1 MRRLAITLIALL
13 MFAAPSLISA
23 QAKGKGS
30 SSSAQTS
37 AASKQSEKAKAAGKL
52 DINTATKE
60 ELDALPGIG
69 EAYSQKIIAGR
80 PYRAKNELVQKKIIP
95 QATYDKIKD
104 KIIARQPKK

>member
-1 MRRLAITLIALL
+1 VRTLAITLIALL

-69 EAYSQKIIAGR
+69 EAYSQKIIDNR
-80 PYRAKNELVQKKIIP
+80 PYRAKNELLTKKVVP
-95 QATYDKIKD
+95 RTTYEKIKSEIVAH
-104 KIIARQPKK
+104 KAK

>member
-1 MRRLAITLIALL
+1 MRTLAITLIALL

-69 EAYSQKIIAGR
+69 EAYSQKIIDNR
-80 PYRAKNELVQKKIIP
+80 PYRAKNELLTKKVVP
-95 QATYDKIKD
+95 RSTYEKIKND
-104 KIIARQPKK
+104 IVAHKAK

>member
-69 EAYSQKIIAGR
+69 EAYSQKIIDNR
-80 PYRAKNELVQKKIIP
+80 PYRAKNELLTKKVVP
-95 QATYDKIKD
+95 RNTYEKIKNEIVAH
-104 KIIARQPKK
+104 KAK

>member
-1 MRRLAITLIALL
+1 MRRVAITLIALL

-37 AASKQSEKAKAAGKL
+37 AASKQSEKAKPAGKL
-52 DINTATKE
+52 DINAATKE

-69 EAYSQKIIAGR
+69 EAYSQKIIDNR
-80 PYRAKNELVQKKIIP
+80 PYRAKNELLTKKVVP
-95 QATYDKIKD
+95 RSTYEKIKNEIVAH
-104 KIIARQPKK
+104 KAK